1 MAQLPPVDIFD
12 YIVFGATGDLTM
24 RKLLP
29 ALYYRYRDG
38 QVPDEARIIGTARS
52 ALSRADFQGRAEKA
66 LQNFVKPADLDP
78 DTARRFLDLVHYV
91 SLNGAEAD
99 STWPAL
105 KSLLAEA
112 PADRIRVYYLATA
125 PGLYGQICENLST
138 QELVTEQSRVVLEK
152 PIGTDL
158 ESANAINDGVGRHF
172 PENHIFRIDHYLGKE
187 TVQNL
192 IALRFANPVFE
203 RLWSSDAIEYVQITA
218 AETVGV
224 EGRGP
229 YYDKSG
235 ALRDMIQNHLLQ
247 VMCLVAMDPPGSL
260 EADSLRNEKLK
271 VLRALR
277 PIGPDEVATYT
288 VRGQYTRGKEGDKTQ
303 PGYLEDL
310 GQDAT
315 SNTETYVAI
324 QAEVQSWRWGTVPFY
339 LRSGKRMAEK
349 CSEIVIQ
356 FKAAPWSIFATQP
369 PANRLVIRIQPD
381 EGVTL
386 TVSTKDPTPTD
397 SLTLRQADIDIA
409 FEKAF
414 GTRYPDSYER
424 LLLDV
429 VRGDPILFIRRDE
442 VEAAWRWADP
452 ILQGWAEDK
461 VKLQPYPS
469 GSWGPEAARDLLARS
484 GHQWHEDMA

>member
-38 QVPDEARIIGTARS
+38 QIPDQARIIGTARS
-52 ALSRADFQGRAEKA
+52 PLSRADFQARAEKA

-78 DTARRFLDLVHYV
+78 DLARRFLALVHYV
-91 SLNGAEAD
+91 SLNGAEAG
-99 STWPAL
+99 SNWPGL
-105 KSLLAEA
+105 KDLLAEA

-125 PGLYGQICENLST
+125 PDLYGRICENLST
-138 QELVTEQSRVVLEK
+138 QGLVTDQSRVVLEK

-158 ESANAINDGVGRHF
+158 ASADEINDGVGRFF

-187 TVQNL
+187 TVQAV

-203 RLWSSDAIEYVQITA
+203 RLWSSDAIDYVQITA

-235 ALRDMIQNHLLQ
+235 AMRDMIQNHLLQ
-247 VMCLVAMDPPGSL
+247 VLCLVAMDPPGSL

-277 PIGPDEVATYT
+277 PITPEDVAVST
-288 VRGQYTRGKEGDKTQ
+288 VRARYGAGEMGGKPV

-310 GQDAT
+310 GENAV
-315 SNTETYVAI
+315 SNTETFVAI
-324 QAEVQSWRWGTVPFY
+324 RAQVDTWRWGNVPFY
-339 LRSGKRMAEK
+339 LRSGKRMAQK
-349 CSEIVIQ
+349 SSEIVIQ
-356 FKAAPWSIFATQP
+356 FKTTPWSIFPEKPA
-369 PANRLVIRIQPD
+369 ANRLVIRIQPD
-381 EGVTL
+381 EGVML

-397 SLTLRQADIDIA
+397 SVALRQADINIA

-414 GTRYPDSYER
+414 ATRYPDAYER

-429 VRGDPILFIRRDE
+429 VRGDPVLFIRRDE

-452 ILQGWAEDK
+452 ILQGWAENK
-461 VKLQPYPS
+461 SPLETYPA
-469 GSWGPEAARDLLARS
+469 GSWGPDAARALLAER
-484 GHQWHEDMA
+484 GHRWHEDMV